1 MSSLFQNGNYTSLL
15 GPVVDDYLQLDKQY
29 ISEDPRK
36 LLSSD
41 EFNKIPI
48 IIGICNSEGAFL
60 RDQWIDL
67 ARHGYGSLRKYI
79 EKTSIGNILE
89 HFSFT
94 GFGETQIRETIN
106 WHFFD
111 RIQKTPA
118 YLLNAL
124 LRLISETKFEV
135 PFFETIELLSNAD
148 DSGGKDS
155 LESDLYFSVNSLGNK
170 TLNNIISKRLKRQV
184 KDESKLF
191 VYSFQQSGSIDMKG
205 NVNYFGGASHSS
217 DLPFL
222 LGPSLFQQI
231 GRRRLNQAEDKL
243 CKKIRELFAE
253 FIKSG

>member
-1 MSSLFQNGNYTSLL
+1 M
-15 GPVVDDYLQLDKQY
+15 VDDYLQMDKQY

-48 IIGICNSEGAFL
+48 IIGICNNEGAFL
-60 RDQWIDL
+60 RDQWVDL

-79 EKTSIGNILE
+79 ERTSIGNILE

-148 DSGGKDS
+148 DSSKGS

-170 TLNNIISKRLKRQV
+170 TLNDILSKRLEKLDTRIKRQV
-184 KDESKLF
+184 KEESKLF

-205 NVNYFGGASHSS
+205 KVNYFGGASHSS

-243 CKKIRELFAE
+243 CKKIRELFSE